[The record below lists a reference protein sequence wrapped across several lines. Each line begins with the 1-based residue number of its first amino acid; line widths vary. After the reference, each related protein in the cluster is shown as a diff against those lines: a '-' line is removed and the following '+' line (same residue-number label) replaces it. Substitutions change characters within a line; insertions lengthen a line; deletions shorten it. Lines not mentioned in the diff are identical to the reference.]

1 MPQPV
6 AGSATSYV
14 ISLLAIGYVT
24 SDKCRPGVGR
34 RFKTLVLIPVIAVLA
49 TLVASLPITQSQSS
63 ANAPQNVVSL
73 VGQDR
78 SIEIAKL
85 ATYEKESKK
94 QKTRSNE
101 KASRSKRA
109 NSLAAKTNQAFA
121 KSYME
126 SEYSW
131 GENQHSC
138 LVDLW
143 NRESG
148 WRHTA
153 DNPTSSAYGIPQA
166 LPGKKMASAGAD
178 WKTNPETQIK
188 WGLKYIQKRYDT
200 PCGAW
205 SAFKQKGWY

>member
-1 MPQPV
+1 MR
-6 AGSATSYV
+6 
-14 ISLLAIGYVT
+14 I
-24 SDKCRPGVGR
+24 R
-34 RFKTLVLIPVIAVLA
+34 TLVLIPVIAVLA

-63 ANAPQNVVSL
+63 ANAPQNVASRISES
-73 VGQDR
+73 R

-85 ATYEKESKK
+85 ATYDKEKKK
-94 QKTRSNE
+94 KRTGSNE

-109 NSLAAKTNQAFA
+109 NSLAAKANQAFA

-126 SEYSW
+126 SKYSW
-131 GENQHSC
+131 GEDQHSC
-138 LVDLW
+138 LVNLW

-166 LPGKKMASAGAD
+166 LPGSKMASAGAD
-178 WKTNPETQIK
+178 WRTNPETQIK
-188 WGLKYIQKRYDT
+188 WGLKYIKNRYET

-205 SAFKQKGWY
+205 SAFKKKGWY

>member
-1 MPQPV
+1 MR
-6 AGSATSYV
+6 
-14 ISLLAIGYVT
+14 I
-24 SDKCRPGVGR
+24 R
-34 RFKTLVLIPVIAVLA
+34 TLVLIALVAVLA
-49 TLVASLPITQSQSS
+49 IASLPTSHSQTS
-63 ANAPQNVVSL
+63 ANAPQNVSSL
-73 VGQDR
+73 IGKDR

-94 QKTRSNE
+94 QKTRGNE

-131 GENQHSC
+131 GEDQHSC

-148 WRHTA
+148 WKHTA
-153 DNPTSSAYGIPQA
+153 DNPNSSAYGIPQA

-178 WKTNPETQIK
+178 WRTNPETQIK
-188 WGLKYIQKRYDT
+188 WGLNYIDKRYKT

-205 SAFKQKGWY
+205 SAFKKKGWY

>member
-1 MPQPV
+1 M
-6 AGSATSYV
+6 
-14 ISLLAIGYVT
+14 
-24 SDKCRPGVGR
+24 

-153 DNPTSSAYGIPQA
+153 DNPNSSAYGIPQA

-178 WKTNPETQIK
+178 WRTNPETQIK
-188 WGLKYIQKRYDT
+188 WGLNYIDKRYKT

-205 SAFKQKGWY
+205 SAFKKKGWY